1 MFHRIVMTA
10 GVSAVFTPNNVLAKE
25 LKAFWDDAGR
35 NDQEPFDQEAMKDLF
50 HGLQHTIREWE
61 DAYRSKPDSVSV
73 ELSLLSAL
81 NERNQLASSPK
92 VSLLTSSTNS
102 GYFASLVNAFILEQ
116 IYGADVTTDLVDD
129 LRVDSTI
136 DMKDMLGNFMDKV
149 YQRLAEGEPSTTCF
163 AAVGGYKVMTTYGTF
178 IGSMMGFPT
187 CYMHER
193 SKFLHVIP
201 PTPID
206 LPESFVKE
214 NQTLLRT
221 VFHENTVPLSQL
233 SEAEQAI
240 VSRYPSVFQTERIDE
255 NGKEE
260 ILVSLTLT
268 AEFLLQRG
276 DHRSYIQS
284 FVYLSHDALKTFK
297 SEGNRKK
304 WIEGELKTMLAKPE
318 GAYDFYHDK
327 EFQTLVR
334 GNVKNNLYKS
344 PDQNQVF
351 RCTWFKEGK
360 NLFIEKIWT
369 NHDLYE
375 REASRGVGLYSRKKD
390 EENGESFYVN
400 YQVK

>member
-1 MFHRIVMTA
+1 MFNRIVMTA
-10 GVSAVFTPNNVLAKE
+10 GVSAMFTGGNLLAETLQDLWKGTS
-25 LKAFWDDAGR
+25 LDD
-35 NDQEPFDQEAMKDLF
+35 QKPFDQEAVKDLF
-50 HGLQHTIREWE
+50 HDHQHAIKEQE
-61 DAYRSKPDSVSV
+61 EIVRSKPASVSV

-102 GYFASLVNAFILEQ
+102 GYYVSLVNAFILEQ
-116 IYGADVTTDLVDD
+116 MYGADVTIDLVDE

-136 DMKDMLGNFMDKV
+136 DMKNMLGKFMDKV

-163 AAVGGYKVMTTYGTF
+163 AAVGGYKIMTTYGTF

-206 LPESFVKE
+206 LPESFVRE
-214 NQTLLRT
+214 NQALLRT
-221 VFHENTVPLSQL
+221 VFQENVVPLSGL
-233 SEAEQAI
+233 TEEEQAI
-240 VSRYPSVFQTERIDE
+240 VSGYPSVFQTERIDE
-255 NGKEE
+255 DGKEE
-260 ILVSLTLT
+260 TLVSLTLM

-276 DHRSYIQS
+276 ELRFYIHPS
-284 FVYLSHDALKTFK
+284 VYLSQDALKTFR

-304 WIEGELKTMLAKPE
+304 WVEGELKTMLSKPE

-327 EFQTLVR
+327 EFKMLDR
-334 GNVKNNLYKS
+334 KKMENNLYKS

-351 RCTWFKEGK
+351 RCTWFKIGK
-360 NLFIEKIWT
+360 ELFIEKIWT
-369 NHDLYE
+369 DHDVYE
-375 REASRGVGLYSRKKD
+375 REASRGVGLYTRSSMKD
-390 EENGESFYVN
+390 FEKYHIE
-400 YQVK
+400 